1 MGINLGFK
9 KMRNFPKIEV
19 FLTVLLTLF
28 FLGLGFGHSPAL
40 ADCCSDEKEQTI
52 TKVVIENS
60 CCLPSAC
67 CCEPAKAP
75 AKETQ
80 SLLGF
85 YNLRREFS
93 TSTTGVTGTF
103 ATACIDAQNRTK
115 NGFLALRAEPVRSKL
130 FILFRSLLI

>member
-93 TSTTGVTGTF
+93 TSTTGITAPF
-103 ATACIDAQNRTK
+103 ANACIDAPYKSQK
-115 NGFLALRAEPVRSKL
+115 GFLALQAEPVRSKL
-130 FILFRSLLI
+130 FILYRSLLI